1 MAATSSAFAL
11 VTHGGGTHTCAAA
24 VLGLLL
30 RELSPS
36 TPAIAVVFNAT
47 LPCGIFSPGR
57 PARARR
63 GPIPLGAI
71 PRARPAGVGAASP
84 ADRAEGRALGAAVRA
99 RPLLGQRP
107 HPAPARARAAASTRC
122 GGCSTTTTHWRRR
135 RMRRSTW
142 RRSASIPG
150 SCCCGQARQPAE
162 RWRARTTRRVIA
174 WNLKCRHGWFAADQP
189 FLNFVFQNWT
199 TLGEDAWRVRTSADL
214 PPDACA
220 AATADALAAEA
231 DSFHFFHSHAPWRPG
246 CRECTRA
253 GRACAGT
260 SPRPRG
266 ADRCAAAAAAAA
278 WWGRVRPAAG
288 GGARGWCEARM
299 AEAAGVGGGASAC
312 VSPYLVPSSL
322 SPLARRARRTGS
334 STVDGGEVRVP
345 PPFRD
350 VCS

>member
-1 MAATSSAFAL
+1 MAAASSAFAL

-30 RELSPS
+30 RGLSPS

-47 LPCGIFSPGR
+47 AAMRNILSAVGLHVHDAGRFRSERYRVPGR
-57 PARARR
+57 PGWAPRILPTGQKDALWALPYERVLYWDSDHIPLPSARARR
-63 GPIPLGAI
+63 RVHALWRLLDDEHALAAAPNAAQHVATKCFNSGLMLLRPSEA
-71 PRARPAGVGAASP
+71 AR
-84 ADRAEGRALGAAVRA
+84 RAL
-99 RPLLGQRP
+99 
-107 HPAPARARAAASTRC
+107 ARA
-122 GGCSTTTTHWRRR
+122 HD
-135 RMRRSTW
+135 
-142 RRSASIPG
+142 
-150 SCCCGQARQPAE
+150 
-162 RWRARTTRRVIA
+162 RRVIA

-278 WWGRVRPAAG
+278 AWWDAFGRLPAE
-288 GGARGWCEARM
+288 ARGWCEATM

-312 VSPYLVPSSL
+312 VS
-322 SPLARRARRTGS
+322 
-334 STVDGGEVRVP
+334 
-345 PPFRD
+345 
-350 VCS
+350 